1 MSTNCAYLTV
11 DNYSG
16 EHKVGILS
24 KVELQKRFL
33 MGEIIINKSLKNSL
47 FSDIDVEKIESALD
61 TLLENFQTENV
72 NETIWRTYSK
82 TVAAE
87 PNIVTARKCVIEA
100 LVTDIFLDK
109 KISVIRTELDKLII
123 GIKNLDKL
131 KELKNKNGK
140 AKYVLPF
147 FVDDAEYGCFKGA
160 NYDLRLGENVY
171 VTTERVPKKL
181 STTGKDEISIE
192 PGEFGILMTH
202 EYLFVPPD
210 LLGFISVRLTHK
222 QKGLV
227 NISGFHVDPGF
238 YGKLM
243 FSVFNAGP
251 KDVPL
256 RYKDQVFMIMFNE
269 LTEDDELKCP
279 KSKWGGMENIPV
291 ETLSGLAGSSVSVR
305 SLDKR
310 ISRIEL
316 WIPIIVGLF
325 STLLAAVVGWLL
337 TRSPGAT

>member
-1 MSTNCAYLTV
+1 MRS
-11 DNYSG
+11 
-16 EHKVGILS
+16 VGILS
-24 KVELQKRFL
+24 KGDLEKRFL
-33 MGEIIINKSLKNSL
+33 VGEILIQKRISEDDLLKNDS
-47 FSDIDVEKIESALD
+47 IKKIEASLNELLLAFSHKQKNQKIKDDKEWRNYNKTILSETDSIIARRSAI
-61 TLLENFQTENV
+61 EA
-72 NETIWRTYSK
+72 I
-82 TVAAE
+82 
-87 PNIVTARKCVIEA
+87 VIEY
-100 LVTDIFLDK
+100 FLDK
-109 KISVIRTELDKLII
+109 TITDIRTNIDPYLKDSGYLIDDKT
-123 GIKNLDKL
+123 GQ
-131 KELKNKNGK
+131 
-140 AKYVLPF
+140 YPLPF
-147 FVDDAEYGCFKGA
+147 FIDDADFECFQGA

-171 VTTERVPKKL
+171 VTTERVPKRL
-181 STTGKDEISIE
+181 SIEDKDVIAIE

-202 EYLFVPPD
+202 EYIFVPPD

-238 YGKLM
+238 YGRLM

-256 RYKDQVFMIMFNE
+256 RYKDRVFMIMFNE
-269 LTEDDELKCP
+269 LTNGNELKCP
-279 KSKWGGMENIPV
+279 RSKWGGMTNIPV

-325 STLLAAVVGWLL
+325 STLLAAVIGWLL
-337 TRSPGAT
+337 TGGKS